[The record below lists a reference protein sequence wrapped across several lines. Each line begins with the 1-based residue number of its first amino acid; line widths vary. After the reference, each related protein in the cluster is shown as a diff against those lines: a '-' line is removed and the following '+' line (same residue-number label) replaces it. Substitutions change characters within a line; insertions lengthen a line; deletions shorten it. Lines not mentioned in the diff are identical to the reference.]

1 MKSEGNSGIALEQ
14 IPANR
19 RLVEEL
25 FSHRLI
31 TWAARDRALQLLYPH
46 KSWGLWSS
54 RLLLVIGVSLILA
67 GLLYFFAFNWARI
80 TPAVKLGSVELAII
94 ACLAAAYGYGLD
106 HLGGKISL
114 LSASVLLGGF
124 LAVFGQ
130 IYQTGADA
138 YTLFMMWAILIAAW
152 VVIAEFAA
160 LWAVWLV
167 VTNLFLALYW
177 DQAAQPNAETEAL
190 ITSILAAFNLT
201 FLGLR
206 EYFAHNGVSWLAERW
221 TRIILVIAVLVYLLI
236 PTITYITEPGRA
248 SWSVVSGAL
257 FGVTAHAALF
267 ALYRYRLPDL
277 WTRSAVL
284 LSSCIIVEVAAVRLL
299 AEIFER
305 DTRAAFFFFAGV
317 MTIGIFTLA
326 ITALRMIASTMEPS
340 HAR

>member
-1 MKSEGNSGIALEQ
+1 MKSEGNSGISLEQ

-19 RLVEEL
+19 RLVEAM
-25 FSHRLI
+25 FSHGLI
-31 TWAARDRALQLLYPH
+31 TRAARDHALQLLYPH
-46 KSWGLWSS
+46 KSWGLWIS
-54 RLLLVIGVSLILA
+54 RLLLVIGVSLTLA
-67 GLLYFFAFNWARI
+67 GLLYFFAFNWAKI
-80 TPAVKLGSVELAII
+80 PPAIKLGSVELAII
-94 ACLAAAYGYGLD
+94 ACLATAYGYGLD
-106 HLGGKISL
+106 RLGGKIAL

-167 VTNLFLALYW
+167 VSNLCLALYW
-177 DQAAQPNAETEAL
+177 DQTQRDTETEML

-206 EYFAHNGVSWLAERW
+206 EYFAHSGASWLAERW
-221 TRIILVIAVLVYLLI
+221 TRLILVMAVLACLLV
-236 PTITYITEPGRA
+236 PTIAYITEPGSA
-248 SWSVVSGAL
+248 SWSVAFGAL
-257 FGVTAHAALF
+257 FGVTTHAALF

-277 WTRSAVL
+277 WTLSAVL
-284 LSSCIIVEVAAVRLL
+284 LSSCIIVEVFVVKLL

-305 DTRAAFFFFAGV
+305 DAKAVFFFFAGV